1 MTDPSALPSGLGRGV
16 AAALLLF
23 AARLEVFGVIA
34 LPALVC
40 AHWNIFDEVVDTTE
54 EVAVVLQVD
63 PDFGNRLVYSVV
75 AATVKSSFS
84 FAVVVV
90 MMVYG
95 VVSIEVSFVSMV
107 SWKWCPLAVY
117 EEGFLCCWVLG
128 VVSEVC
134 KEDSH
139 P

>member
-16 AAALLLF
+16 AAALLLLF

-40 AHWNIFDEVVDTTE
+40 AHWKICDEVVDATE

-75 AATVKSSFS
+75 VATVKSSFS
-84 FAVVVV
+84 SAVVVV

-95 VVSIEVSFVSMV
+95 VVSIEVSFVSVV

-117 EEGFLCCWVLG
+117 EESFFVLLG
-128 VVSEVC
+128 VGCFVVSESV
-134 KEDSH
+134 
-139 P
+139 